1 MISIT
6 VSANESHFDTTCVV
20 STEYGK
26 ALKYKL
32 QCSPP
37 ALGSYVR
44 FTLIGENVTLVLC
57 HVVIRTLGKSKNRV
71 ASSTRNKR
79 FPPRNVSYSI
89 LSSNVSEAW
98 CNKYKE
104 KRKPLIPLTLRHYCC
119 KICDGSKESRYM
131 HNIIN
136 EDGEEE
142 PGKQ

>member
-6 VSANESHFDTTCVV
+6 VSANESGFDATCVV

-37 ALGSYVR
+37 ALGTYVR

-57 HVVIRTLGKSKNRV
+57 HVVVRTLGKSKNQV

-79 FPPRNVSYSI
+79 FPPRNVSYST
-89 LSSNVSEAW
+89 LSSSVSEA
-98 CNKYKE
+98 
-104 KRKPLIPLTLRHYCC
+104 
-119 KICDGSKESRYM
+119 
-131 HNIIN
+131 
-136 EDGEEE
+136 
-142 PGKQ
+142 

>member
-6 VSANESHFDTTCVV
+6 VSANESDFHTTCVV

-26 ALKYKL
+26 AFKYKL

-37 ALGSYVR
+37 ALGTYVR

-79 FPPRNVSYSI
+79 FPPIKFLIQHFLVTFLKRAVTNT
-89 LSSNVSEAW
+89 
-98 CNKYKE
+98 NK
-104 KRKPLIPLTLRHYCC
+104 R
-119 KICDGSKESRYM
+119 GS
-131 HNIIN
+131 H
-136 EDGEEE
+136 
-142 PGKQ
+142 